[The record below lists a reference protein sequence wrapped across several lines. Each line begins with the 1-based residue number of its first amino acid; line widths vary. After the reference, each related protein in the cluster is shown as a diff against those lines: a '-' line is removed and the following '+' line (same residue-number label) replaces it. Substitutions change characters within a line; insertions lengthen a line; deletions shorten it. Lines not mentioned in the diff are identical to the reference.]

1 METEETS
8 RLDVGC
14 SDWLDVE
21 NRLRTAAIKANNTK
35 RTIAENTAMPT
46 QGGAL
51 GAMVKMKAGARF
63 DISALVAKAMST
75 IPKTA
80 YNQNEAP
87 KSASE
92 K

>member
-1 METEETS
+1 
-8 RLDVGC
+8 
-14 SDWLDVE
+14 
-21 NRLRTAAIKANNTK
+21 
-35 RTIAENTAMPT
+35 MPT
-46 QGGAL
+46 QGGEL